1 MGGSEE
7 NVEKRTV
14 NLKKF
19 FKLKELLESKILRYR
34 YIQNT
39 SCITTK
45 ERNAQTYSDIEIIQK
60 SRPDND
66 CIYGLYAN

>member
-1 MGGSEE
+1 M
-7 NVEKRTV
+7 EKRRV
-14 NLKKF
+14 NLGKF
-19 FKLKELLESKILRYR
+19 FKFKESLGSEILSNF

-45 ERNAQTYSDIEIIQK
+45 GRNAQTYSDIEIIQK